1 MPTTFDV
8 FATTVSD
15 GIVQADSTVV
25 TIAVYA
31 PDETIDTN
39 DGADIRVVDTDGDGL
54 ISPAEWNDG
63 TSDNTPGDTGQGQNG
78 GVSFAIYDNDTNS
91 LNGTLYSSNSYTATT
106 DGNGVLDNDITTFL
120 NSMPSNFDPI
130 DLGGLVV
137 CFTKGTLIKT
147 RNGDVA
153 VENLAIGDEVLTAD
167 DTFKTIRWAGGRN
180 VSAAD
185 LAANP
190 KLRPIRIL
198 AGALGNG
205 MPKRDMLVSRQH
217 RMVLSSPIAKR
228 MFNGDVLVS
237 AIKLTGLPGIFVD
250 NAVESVEYFHVLFDK
265 HEIVFAEGA
274 ASESLYT
281 GPEALKAVSP
291 KARKEILTLFPELAN
306 KEYKAESAMMI
317 PTLKQQKELVAQHSA
332 LK

>member
-1 MPTTFDV
+1 MPTTYQV
-8 FATTVSD
+8 FKTTVSD
-15 GIVQADSTVV
+15 GIAQGDSTLVEIV
-25 TIAVYA
+25 LYSST
-31 PDETIDTN
+31 ETVGTDPNQIH
-39 DGADIRVVDTDGDGL
+39 IVDVDDNGL
-54 ISPAEWNDG
+54 IDPAEWNDA
-63 TSDNTPGDTGQGQNG
+63 TGGGGLGQNG
-78 GVSFAIYDNDTNS
+78 GLGFALYDDDTPGAS
-91 LNGTLYSSNSYTATT
+91 LEGTLYSLDSYT
-106 DGNGVLDNDITTFL
+106 DGDDLTGFL
-120 NSMPSNFDPI
+120 NDMPSNFAIAP
-130 DLGGLVV
+130 GGLV

-167 DTFKTIRWAGGRN
+167 ETFKTIRWAGGRN

-250 NAVESVEYFHVLFDK
+250 DTVESVEYFHILFDK
-265 HEIVFAEGA
+265 HEIIFAEGA

-291 KARKEILTLFPELAN
+291 KARREILTLFPELAD
-306 KEYKAESAMMI
+306 KEYKPESAMMI
-317 PTLKQQKELVAQHSA
+317 PTLKQQKELVAKHSA

>member
-1 MPTTFDV
+1 MADFYDV
-8 FATTVSD
+8 FATTVSN
-15 GIVQADSTVV
+15 GVATADSTVV

-31 PDETIDTN
+31 PGETINTS
-39 DGADIRVVDTDGDGL
+39 DGATIRVVDSNNDGL
-54 ISPAEWNDG
+54 IDPDEWVDATG
-63 TSDNTPGDTGQGQNG
+63 GGGPGDTGQGQNG
-78 GVSFAIYDNDTNS
+78 GVGFAIYDNDSNS
-91 LNGTLYSSNSYTATT
+91 LNGTLYSSGSYQTGA
-106 DGNGVLDNDITTFL
+106 DLNDFLD
-120 NSMPSNFDPI
+120 SMPSNFDGIAPE
-130 DLGGLVV
+130 GLV

-167 DTFKTIRWAGGRN
+167 ETFKTIRWAGGRN

-205 MPKRDMLVSRQH
+205 MPKRDVLVSRQH

-250 NAVESVEYFHVLFDK
+250 DAVESVEYFHVLFDK

-291 KARKEILTLFPELAN
+291 KARKEILTLFPELAD